1 MVRRYVTDL
10 IGDEY
15 KKWESRERILLSYP
29 TGMGKTYFI
38 LHVLL
43 RHAAE
48 LGEHLVYYCNRKF
61 LNLQMGAAVKQ
72 QIIAQ
77 MGEEGKKLAD

>member
-43 RHAAE
+43 CHAAE
-48 LGEHLVYYCNRKF
+48 LCCK
-61 LNLQMGAAVKQ
+61 AS
-72 QIIAQ
+72 
-77 MGEEGKKLAD
+77 